1 MDITTQS
8 HQVDSFILINFQSW
22 DSSQQVI
29 KLEGD
34 IINNIQG
41 SNESGKSVLFK
52 VLYEMYFPG
61 YHGALDIIRD
71 GCDAGV
77 LFILMTDG
85 TQIVWECHRNL
96 RKFYLQYPGEEIIQW
111 TQNEVPAEITAALG
125 LIVNSDHN
133 IILNVIDK
141 DTPMPFIKSSP
152 KYNAALLK
160 SVVEPDIIKRLYEN
174 CQNAIVEIATAKAK
188 FDRAASIAYAK
199 YSALEYIN
207 IYQLQAKQ
215 KKIKSLLA
223 VVSPVIEAYNTLSD
237 LRAMMLNQPE
247 PAVNYCEQADPYI
260 TLADKVMDF
269 RGYLSKLRRL
279 EMDKPSKH
287 FVNPEPLQGTVNT
300 LAVLESVNTLLST
313 YKSMLLQQPA
323 QIEMPADVS
332 WQITFMDLL
341 LAALLKLKH
350 MRKAALS
357 LKQCSV
363 NANTALALYKDAE
376 RTLGACPTCGRKFDD

>member
-8 HQVDSFILINFQSW
+8 RQVDSFILINFQSW

-223 VVSPVIEAYNTLSD
+223 VVSPLIEAYNTLSD

-269 RGYLSKLRRL
+269 RGYMSKLRRL
-279 EMDKPSKH
+279 EIDKPSKH
-287 FVNPEPLQGTVNT
+287 FVNPEPLQGTVST

-363 NANTALALYKDAE
+363 NADAALALYKDAE
-376 RTLGACPTCGRKFDD
+376 RALGACPTCGRKFDD

>member
-8 HQVDSFILINFQSW
+8 HQVDSFILINFQTW

-71 GCDAGV
+71 GCDAGI

-85 TQIVWECHRNL
+85 TQIVWECYRNL
-96 RKFYLQYPGEEIIQW
+96 RKFYLQYPGAEIIQW
-111 TQNEVPAEITAALG
+111 TQNEVPQEITTALG
-125 LIVNSDHN
+125 LIVNPDHN

-199 YSALEYIN
+199 YSALEYVN

-215 KKIKSLLA
+215 KKVKALLEIT
-223 VVSPVIEAYNTLSD
+223 SPVIQTYNSLSD
-237 LRAMMLNQPE
+237 LRSVLMNQPR

-260 TLADKVMDF
+260 VLADKIMDF
-269 RGYLSKLRRL
+269 RSSVSKLRRYEL
-279 EMDKPSKH
+279 DKPNDSL
-287 FVNPEPLQGTVNT
+287 VDPEPLQGTINALSALEVMQST
-300 LAVLESVNTLLST
+300 FSKHAKVLVDQPVSVV
-313 YKSMLLQQPA
+313 
-323 QIEMPADVS
+323 MPVDMS
-332 WQITFMDLL
+332 WQLTFMDSLMTSL
-341 LAALLKLKH
+341 VKLKGL
-350 MRKAALS
+350 RKAAILAEQRAS
-357 LKQCSV
+357 QVDK
-363 NANTALALYKDAE
+363 AFALYKDAE

>member
-287 FVNPEPLQGTVNT
+287 FVNPEPLQGTVST

-363 NANTALALYKDAE
+363 NADAALALYKDAE
-376 RTLGACPTCGRKFDD
+376 RALGACPTCGRKFDD

>member
-96 RKFYLQYPGEEIIQW
+96 RKFYLQYPGEDIIQW

-199 YSALEYIN
+199 YSALEYVN

-215 KKIKSLLA
+215 KKIKALLA
-223 VVSPVIEAYNTLSD
+223 GVSPMIETYNTLSD
-237 LRAMMLNQPE
+237 LRTVMLNQPK

-260 TLADKVMDF
+260 TLADKIMDF

-279 EMDKPSKH
+279 EMDKPSKP

-300 LAVLESVNTLLST
+300 LAVIESVNTLLST

-323 QIEMPADVS
+323 QIEMPTDVS
-332 WQITFMDLL
+332 WQITFMDSLL
-341 LAALLKLKH
+341 TALLKLKH
-350 MRKAALS
+350 MRKAAL
-357 LKQCSV
+357 LLEQCSA
-363 NANTALALYKDAE
+363 NADTALALYKDAE